1 MAGILQID
9 NPQLSEISDRLIL
22 VAAKT
27 QWDNA
32 LHLGNINSS
41 LEEIVRRLLNTVFD
55 LKLINLNYTQG
66 INYPGIDLFDE
77 QSGLMI
83 QVSANRKFREK
94 IVSTLEKVSK
104 HRCPGKHLWIFFVTA
119 DSVKLRN
126 KDFECPPGVSFN
138 PDEDIWDFQR
148 VLSYLNAHIE
158 DTALIQRVYAC
169 LSELISFDLG
179 YVPNQNSYVAQVVNF
194 IAHAAPQSEDRLR
207 GQHKVNFDA
216 KISFNHLES
225 LASRIRDD
233 STCYPNISSAL
244 AELENEGLS
253 PDRCVFN
260 KINRVYHEEI
270 SESDGRQSSVKIFSI
285 LSARSPV
292 L

>member
-1 MAGILQID
+1 
-9 NPQLSEISDRLIL
+9 
-22 VAAKT
+22 
-27 QWDNA
+27 
-32 LHLGNINSS
+32 
-41 LEEIVRRLLNTVFD
+41 
-55 LKLINLNYTQG
+55 
-66 INYPGIDLFDE
+66 
-77 QSGLMI
+77 MI

-94 IVSTLEKVSK
+94 TVSTLEKVSK

-148 VLSYLNAHIE
+148 VLSYLNVHIE

-253 PDRCVFN
+253 PDRYVFN

-270 SESDGRQSSVKIFSI
+270 SESDGRQSSVKIFFNIVSKI
-285 LSARSPV
+285 TSFVENSPSCSEIPKDCLELSVEYLVVEAFLRCQIFEAPSAEAVRGPHYADA
-292 L
+292 